1 MMQQRMIKLFVSP
14 GGRLLMVAVRFSK
27 HLTRHFSIPD
37 TVEADGENVSELLSD
52 LERQFPGVSA
62 YIVHE
67 NGALRQHVNV
77 FIGDDL
83 IADRLHLTDSVT
95 AANEVS
101 IMQALSGG

>member
-1 MMQQRMIKLFVSP
+1 
-14 GGRLLMVAVRFSK
+14 MVAVRFSR
-27 HLTRHFSIPD
+27 HLTRHFTIPD
-37 TVEADGENVSELLSD
+37 TVEAAGENVSEILSD

-77 FIGDDL
+77 FIGDHL
-83 IADRLHLTDSVT
+83 IADRQHLTDSVT

>member
-1 MMQQRMIKLFVSP
+1 
-14 GGRLLMVAVRFSK
+14 MVVVRFSQ
-27 HLTRHFSIPD
+27 HLTRHFTIPAA
-37 TVEADGENVSELLSD
+37 VEAGGANVSEILSD

-77 FIGDDL
+77 FIGDRL
-83 IADRLHLTDSVT
+83 IADRQHLTDSIDSE
-95 AANEVS
+95 NEVS

>member
-1 MMQQRMIKLFVSP
+1 
-14 GGRLLMVAVRFSK
+14 MVAVRFSK
-27 HLTRHFSIPD
+27 HLTRHLSIRVA
-37 TVEADGENVSELLSD
+37 VEAAGENVSELLSD

-77 FIGDDL
+77 FLGDEL
-83 IADRLHLTDSVT
+83 IADRKHLTDSIKAVS
-95 AANEVS
+95 EVS